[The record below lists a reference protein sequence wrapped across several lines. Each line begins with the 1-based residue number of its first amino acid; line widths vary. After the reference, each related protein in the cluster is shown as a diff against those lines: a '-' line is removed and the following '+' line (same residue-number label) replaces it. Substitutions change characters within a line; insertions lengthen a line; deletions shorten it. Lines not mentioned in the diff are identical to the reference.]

1 MIDHHQNIF
10 RGGSHIGFS
19 LRTID
24 EGILYLAGEW
34 CGLLNYPEDITLSP
48 QINSSTSIIMARTRK
63 VASALEL
70 QHKLLPMQQKAIAA
84 MIEAGRETEEITLWI
99 CNTAK
104 ELGMEDPTPTVHNSQ
119 LYIGGVLRTLRA
131 QTDAAAKMG
140 YSSLPNALKAL
151 RMVTTRITHDEDMLP
166 DELRKVPNIWLT
178 GKPQGKRNK
187 GFAPLTV
194 STALRR
200 HRVMT
205 PLIVEVWQ
213 LTGQDEELKEQ
224 VIYDFLRMSADDF
237 EKELYRHIHEL
248 EVVPLE
254 EEFEEIARP
263 DPSVSELSK
272 CVDAVSR
279 FDYGVGGSL

>member
-1 MIDHHQNIF
+1 MQLGVDL
-10 RGGSHIGFS
+10 GGNPNTSNPMNA
-19 LRTID
+19 LRS
-24 EGILYLAGEW
+24 
-34 CGLLNYPEDITLSP
+34 IT
-48 QINSSTSIIMARTRK
+48 K
-63 VASALEL
+63 HV
-70 QHKLLPMQQKAIAA
+70 
-84 MIEAGRETEEITLWI
+84 
-99 CNTAK
+99 K
-104 ELGMEDPTPTVHNSQ
+104 ELTSLEEQAHQ
-119 LYIGGVLRTLRA
+119 
-131 QTDAAAKMG
+131 MG
-140 YSSLPNALKAL
+140 YKSAAVALKAL
-151 RMVTTRITHDEDMLP
+151 SQIKGGTPHDEDILP

-178 GKPQGKRNK
+178 GKPQGKRTK
-187 GFAPLTV
+187 GFVGLTV

-279 FDYGVGGSL
+279 FDYGVGGLL

>member
-1 MIDHHQNIF
+1 MAITKVLDDLTQIA
-10 RGGSHIGFS
+10 
-19 LRTID
+19 ID
-24 EGILYLAGEW
+24 EGI
-34 CGLLNYPEDITLSP
+34 SP
-48 QINSSTSIIMARTRK
+48 AHTTHTNALQKLRK
-63 VASALEL
+63 RLDDYRKIEQVAS
-70 QHKLLPMQQKAIAA
+70 
-84 MIEAGRETEEITLWI
+84 TL
-99 CNTAK
+99 
-104 ELGMEDPTPTVHNSQ
+104 
-119 LYIGGVLRTLRA
+119 
-131 QTDAAAKMG
+131 G

-178 GKPQGKRNK
+178 GKPQGKRTK
-187 GFAPLTV
+187 GFVGLTV